1 MVVEVDEFGGA
12 EGAPESGPRRLGR
25 RGALEERAAE
35 VGYLGA
41 EAGERGLEFAPVVVA
56 VAVAPAQ
63 VVVVVAQ
70 VAVLELGG
78 GPLLRRLRRH
88 LAVAR
93 GGAPAFVR

>member
-1 MVVEVDEFGGA
+1 
-12 EGAPESGPRRLGR
+12 
-25 RGALEERAAE
+25 
-35 VGYLGA
+35 
-41 EAGERGLEFAPVVVA
+41 
-56 VAVAPAQ
+56 VAPAQ